1 MDNGFPGV
9 IETLYFA
16 HSRKPVEMSSVVPL
30 SLVQDPSTRLEQ
42 RNVTGGASRIL
53 SWPRHW
59 TKNIA
64 LESLVRLDRLLAPG
78 NDAYACVLMI
88 ISAG

>member
-53 SWPRHW
+53 S
-59 TKNIA
+59 
-64 LESLVRLDRLLAPG
+64 
-78 NDAYACVLMI
+78 
-88 ISAG
+88 